1 MKSLFRNLSGLRRHA
16 LLAGMVVMALSAC
29 TFGVPIGQKAA
40 DSGNVSQVKKSK
52 SGNPSSY
59 VVMGKRYYVLDSSQG
74 FVQRGLASWYG
85 KKFHGRKTSSG
96 EVYNM
101 YAMTAAHKSLP
112 LPTFVR
118 VQNLSNGRSIVV
130 KVNDRG
136 PFVGDRIIDLS
147 YAAAEKL
154 GVIGPGTARV
164 EVSAVNSGQQN
175 ATRPVIRTIPLTE
188 NVAADV
194 PLFIQMGS
202 FGSVVNAQ
210 NLLSELHDANEKAAR
225 MSQLQT
231 NSGLFYRVRVGPL
244 FDIEE
249 ANAVILRLNNKGF
262 SSSRIVVQE

>member
-1 MKSLFRNLSGLRRHA
+1 MKSLFKNLVGFRWHA
-16 LLAGMVVMALSAC
+16 LLAVVIITLAAC
-29 TFGVPIGQKAA
+29 TFGVPIGQKPV
-40 DSGNVSQVKKSK
+40 DNGNTSQLKKSK

-101 YAMTAAHKSLP
+101 YAMTAAHKTLP

-118 VQNLSNGRSIVV
+118 VENLNNGRSIVV

-136 PFVGDRIIDLS
+136 PFVSDRIIDLS

-175 ATRPVIRTIPLTE
+175 APRPVIRTIPLTD
-188 NVAADV
+188 NAAADV

-202 FGSVVNAQ
+202 FGSVINAQ
-210 NLLSELHDANEKAAR
+210 NLLRELHDANEKAAKV
-225 MSQLQT
+225 SQLQT
-231 NSGLFYRVRVGPL
+231 DNGLFYRVRVGPL

-249 ANAVILRLNNKGF
+249 ANAVVLRLNNKGF
-262 SSSRIVVQE
+262 SASRIVVQD

>member
-1 MKSLFRNLSGLRRHA
+1 MKSLFNNLSKRPYM
-16 LLAGMVVMALSAC
+16 LLAVMVVTALSAC
-29 TFGVPIGQKAA
+29 TFGVPIGQKSV

-147 YAAAEKL
+147 YTAAEKL

-164 EVSAVNSGQQN
+164 EVSAVNSGQQD
-175 ATRPVIRTIPLTE
+175 AARPVIRTIPLKE

-202 FGSVVNAQ
+202 FGSVINAQ
-210 NLLSELHDANEKAAR
+210 NLLRELHDANEKAAR

-231 NSGLFYRVRVGPL
+231 TSGLFYRVRVGPL

-262 SSSRIVVQE
+262 SASRIVVQE

>member
-1 MKSLFRNLSGLRRHA
+1 MKSLPKNLSGLRHHA
-16 LLAGMVVMALSAC
+16 LLAVMVVMALSAC
-29 TFGVPIGQKAA
+29 TFGVPIGQKSVG
-40 DSGNVSQVKKSK
+40 SGNVSPVKKSK

-164 EVSAVNSGQQN
+164 EVSAVNSGQQD

-202 FGSVVNAQ
+202 FGNVINAQ
-210 NLLSELHDANEKAAR
+210 NLLRELHDANEKAAKV
-225 MSQLQT
+225 SQLQT
-231 NSGLFYRVRVGPL
+231 GSGLFYRVRVGPL

-262 SSSRIVVQE
+262 NASRIVVQE